1 MKKKSLWLKIF
12 SFVMIMCFAITCT
25 GCIFLPSTDEGGDGG
40 GGGTDFPEVGG
51 FTEDLLGSKILYRPD
66 NYDYDQGS
74 GAEEGTTNDYYG
86 QYAYRIMEALY
97 NIYGIVYPDYIDNK
111 EIPYLLDF
119 ASDWIDTANP
129 IDNFMPY
136 LYDSIR
142 YQTDTVGLVTKSQTV
157 TVDSFGNIIEDPDSP
172 AVPIED
178 TGVDPY
184 QIVGVDTDV
193 SWNWSFNTN
202 ATSDTKHY
210 IYNDIVD
217 EDVYTINV
225 QNHKYVSL
233 FGSTPKS
240 FIESWYPTIES
251 NYKEIYLTE
260 NTSDNPDEEVKDFEH
275 YSEYVKT
282 LEYVIYCYAI
292 DLEPA
297 EVRVTQTE
305 TFPYYEVQ
313 IGDFQSVDDAL
324 NSAKN
329 TFKILG
335 SYVGLV
341 DRQITKIENWIIDNI
356 IGETVINADDT
367 FINYTEGVTELI
379 VEKGSYTTSDGTT
392 VEVEDLIVGY
402 KFEGALASSNPLGR
416 DYENTVRRIVDQV
429 CTLVSIGNDDGED
442 VTIDDRFLASEII
455 EYAGDTYAVSDDT
468 QFPVYVEGAQTIRPL
483 EYQSVAIMMKNE
495 VYVSGLWIALKYDAG
510 LDGTTAEDLA
520 VAAEDPEH
528 AEYIDVIVDL
538 NYYNHETNTRTVI
551 DSKQV
556 RVYDGS
562 YDMNYLRG
570 FEGQE
575 GSLADP
581 DNGYIAPDDHSSG
594 VVFDGLPDLHVNP
607 FNPNIGEGILM
618 TDVGS
623 EGNYEGNPI
632 VSTEPLVLVGTTDVR
647 KYYEVVEYGTNP
659 EFDKDELPEGYTY
672 ISGRFNPNMFSGDDG
687 CDYLEVTFKVLKEVG
702 NIDKNY
708 KFYTGIAN
716 IMLDEKP
723 VMS

>member
-12 SFVMIMCFAITCT
+12 SFVMIVCFAITCT
-25 GCIFLPSTDEGGDGG
+25 GCIFLPSTDDGG
-40 GGGTDFPEVGG
+40 GGGDGGTDFPEVGG

-97 NIYGIVYPDYIDNK
+97 NIYGITQITTLSQ
-111 EIPYLLDF
+111 YLPNF
-119 ASDWIDTANP
+119 ASEWIDDLNP
-129 IDNFMPY
+129 INNFIPY

-142 YQTDTVGLVTKSQTV
+142 YQVNTVGQVNKMQLVET
-157 TVDSFGNIIEDPDSP
+157 DDFGNIISYGATVDASFYIIGAKPNIKWNWTIEPDTTSAENIKAYIYYADANSDTANIVNQNNNIYVNSEDLTKSPNIILEDYYGTAVQFYSNYYEELYLSHSELSDPD
-172 AVPIED
+172 
-178 TGVDPY
+178 
-184 QIVGVDTDV
+184 
-193 SWNWSFNTN
+193 
-202 ATSDTKHY
+202 
-210 IYNDIVD
+210 
-217 EDVYTINV
+217 
-225 QNHKYVSL
+225 
-233 FGSTPKS
+233 
-240 FIESWYPTIES
+240 
-251 NYKEIYLTE
+251 EIA
-260 NTSDNPDEEVKDFEH
+260 KDFEH
-275 YSEYVKT
+275 YSDYVKT

-297 EVRVTQTE
+297 EVTVTTKADG
-305 TFPYYEVQ
+305 TFEVR

-356 IGETVINADDT
+356 IGETAVNADDM
-367 FINYTEGVTELI
+367 FFDYYTDVLAY
-379 VEKGSYTTSDGTT
+379 VKLND
-392 VEVEDLIVGY
+392 EDPTKMEYVQY
-402 KFEGALASSNPLGR
+402 NFDNASVSNHDLGR
-416 DYENTVRRIVDQV
+416 DYENAVRNIVDGV
-429 CTLVSIGNDDGED
+429 CSLVKIGDDDGED

-455 EYAGDTYAVSDDT
+455 EYAGDTYAVSDET

-483 EYQSVAIMMKNE
+483 EYQSVALMMKNE

-520 VAAEDPEH
+520 AAAEDPEH

>member
-1 MKKKSLWLKIF
+1 M
-12 SFVMIMCFAITCT
+12 
-25 GCIFLPSTDEGGDGG
+25 
-40 GGGTDFPEVGG
+40 
-51 FTEDLLGSKILYRPD
+51 
-66 NYDYDQGS
+66 
-74 GAEEGTTNDYYG
+74 
-86 QYAYRIMEALY
+86 
-97 NIYGIVYPDYIDNK
+97 
-111 EIPYLLDF
+111 
-119 ASDWIDTANP
+119 
-129 IDNFMPY
+129 
-136 LYDSIR
+136 
-142 YQTDTVGLVTKSQTV
+142 
-157 TVDSFGNIIEDPDSP
+157 
-172 AVPIED
+172 
-178 TGVDPY
+178 
-184 QIVGVDTDV
+184 
-193 SWNWSFNTN
+193 
-202 ATSDTKHY
+202 
-210 IYNDIVD
+210 
-217 EDVYTINV
+217 
-225 QNHKYVSL
+225 
-233 FGSTPKS
+233 
-240 FIESWYPTIES
+240 
-251 NYKEIYLTE
+251 
-260 NTSDNPDEEVKDFEH
+260 
-275 YSEYVKT
+275 
-282 LEYVIYCYAI
+282 
-292 DLEPA
+292 
-297 EVRVTQTE
+297 
-305 TFPYYEVQ
+305 
-313 IGDFQSVDDAL
+313 DDAL

-356 IGETVINADDT
+356 IGETAVNADDM
-367 FINYTEGVTELI
+367 FFDYYTDVLAYVTLDENNQMTY
-379 VEKGSYTTSDGTT
+379 VKYNFD
-392 VEVEDLIVGY
+392 
-402 KFEGALASSNPLGR
+402 KASVSNHDLGR
-416 DYENTVRRIVDQV
+416 DYENAVRNIVDGV
-429 CTLVSIGNDDGED
+429 CSLVKIGDDDGED

-483 EYQSVAIMMKNE
+483 EYQSVALMMKNE

-520 VAAEDPEH
+520 AAAEDPEH

-607 FNPNIGEGILM
+607 FNPNIGECILM

-659 EFDKDELPEGYTY
+659 EFDQDELPEGYTY
-672 ISGRFNPNMFSGDDG
+672 ISGRFNPNMFSGEDG

>member
-12 SFVMIMCFAITCT
+12 SFVMIVCFAITCT
-25 GCIFLPSTDEGGDGG
+25 GCIFLPSTDVGDDGGDGEL
-40 GGGTDFPEVGG
+40 DFPEVGG

-86 QYAYRIMEALY
+86 QYAYQIMSALY
-97 NIYGIVYPDYIDNK
+97 NIYGLTNTSYIQS
-111 EIPYLLDF
+111 YLPDF
-119 ASDWIDTANP
+119 ASEWIDSSNP
-129 IDNFMPY
+129 IDNFIPY

-157 TVDSFGNIIEDPDSP
+157 TMDSFGNIIEDPDSP

-178 TGVDPY
+178 TGVERY
-184 QIVGVDTDV
+184 QIVGVDTQV

-210 IYNDIVD
+210 IY
-217 EDVYTINV
+217 EDNADDLIFTTKV
-225 QNHKYVSL
+225 QNHEFL
-233 FGSTPKS
+233 NLISTPQNTIQS
-240 FIESWYPTIES
+240 FYDDNLTR

-260 NTSDNPDEEVKDFEH
+260 NTSEDQTEEAKDFES
-275 YSEYVKT
+275 YSDFVKT

-297 EVRVTQTE
+297 EVRVTQTD
-305 TFPYYEVQ
+305 TFPYYKVQ

-324 NSAKN
+324 NAAKN

-356 IGETVINADDT
+356 IGETAINADDT
-367 FINYTEGVTELI
+367 FTNYTDGVTELI
-379 VEKGSYTTSDGTT
+379 VEKGSYTTSDGET
-392 VEVEDLIVGY
+392 VEVENLIVGY
-402 KFEGALASSNPLGR
+402 KFEGAQASIHPLGR
-416 DYENTVRRIVDQV
+416 DYENAVRNIVDGV

-483 EYQSVAIMMKNE
+483 EYQSVALMMKNE

-520 VAAEDPEH
+520 AAAEDPEH

-659 EFDKDELPEGYTY
+659 EFDQDELPEGYTY
-672 ISGRFNPNMFSGDDG
+672 ISGRFNPNMFSGEDG

>member
-1 MKKKSLWLKIF
+1 MKKKSLWIKIF
-12 SFVMIMCFAITCT
+12 SFIMIVCFAITCT
-25 GCIFLPSTDEGGDGG
+25 GCIFLPSTDVGDDGGDGEL
-40 GGGTDFPEVGG
+40 DFPEVGG

-86 QYAYRIMEALY
+86 QYAYQIMNALY
-97 NIYGIVYPDYIDNK
+97 KIYGIIDDTTVSQYI
-111 EIPYLLDF
+111 PDF
-119 ASDWIDTANP
+119 ASDWIDSSHP
-129 IDNFMPY
+129 IDNFIPY

-142 YQTDTVGLVTKSQTV
+142 YQVDTVGTV
-157 TVDSFGNIIEDPDSP
+157 TQVQIATEDSFGNIIVDPEDKPE
-172 AVPIED
+172 PIED
-178 TGVDPY
+178 ILGDSFTVIGA
-184 QIVGVDTDV
+184 DTTV
-193 SWNWSFNTN
+193 SWDWKLQANTTENENLKSYAYYQDLNYNIFSNFDNKTNHVYTN
-202 ATSDTKHY
+202 AMMSNVDIQSY
-210 IYNDIVD
+210 YLPSNDYFD
-217 EDVYTINV
+217 SA
-225 QNHKYVSL
+225 QFKKL
-233 FGSTPKS
+233 
-240 FIESWYPTIES
+240 
-251 NYKEIYLTE
+251 YLTE
-260 NTSDNPDEEVKDFEH
+260 NTSNNLNEEAKDFAS
-275 YSEYVKT
+275 YSDYVKT

-297 EVRVTQTE
+297 EVIVTTKVDG
-305 TFPYYEVQ
+305 TYEVR

-356 IGETVINADDT
+356 IGETAINDDDILISYPDVT
-367 FINYTEGVTELI
+367 VYMTEDYSQIL
-379 VEKGSYTTSDGTT
+379 
-392 VEVEDLIVGY
+392 GY
-402 KFEGALASSNPLGR
+402 DFSQATNVSTNPLGR
-416 DYENTVRRIVDQV
+416 DYENAVRNIVDGV
-429 CTLVSIGNDDGED
+429 CTLVTIGNDDGED

-483 EYQSVAIMMKNE
+483 EYQSVALMMKNE

-520 VAAEDPEH
+520 AAAEDPEH

-672 ISGRFNPNMFSGDDG
+672 ISGRFNPNMFSAEDG

>member
-1 MKKKSLWLKIF
+1 MEKKSLWLKIF
-12 SFVMIMCFAITCT
+12 SFVMIVCFAITCT
-25 GCIFLPSTDEGGDGG
+25 GCIFLPSTDVGDDGGDGEL
-40 GGGTDFPEVGG
+40 DFPEVGG

-86 QYAYRIMEALY
+86 QYAYHIMNALY
-97 NIYGIVYPDYIDNK
+97 KIYGIIDNTTVSQY
-111 EIPYLLDF
+111 IPDF
-119 ASDWIDTANP
+119 ASEWIDSSHP

-142 YQTDTVGLVTKSQTV
+142 YQVDTVGTV
-157 TVDSFGNIIEDPDSP
+157 TQVQFATEDGFGNII
-172 AVPIED
+172 
-178 TGVDPY
+178 VDPE
-184 QIVGVDTDV
+184 VDPIPIIDSDLGAEFTVIGADTSV
-193 SWNWSFNTN
+193 SWNWKLQANTTENENLKAYAYYQDLNYNIFSNFDNKTNHVYTN
-202 ATSDTKHY
+202 AMMSNVDIQSY
-210 IYNDIVD
+210 YLPSNDYFD
-217 EDVYTINV
+217 SA
-225 QNHKYVSL
+225 QFKKL
-233 FGSTPKS
+233 
-240 FIESWYPTIES
+240 
-251 NYKEIYLTE
+251 YLTE
-260 NTSDNPDEEVKDFEH
+260 NTSNNLNEEAKDFAS
-275 YSEYVKT
+275 YSDYVKT

-297 EVRVTQTE
+297 EVIVTTKVDG
-305 TFPYYEVQ
+305 TYEVR

-356 IGETVINADDT
+356 IGETAINDDDILISYPDVT
-367 FINYTEGVTELI
+367 VYMTEDYSQIL
-379 VEKGSYTTSDGTT
+379 
-392 VEVEDLIVGY
+392 GY
-402 KFEGALASSNPLGR
+402 DFSQATNVSTNPLGR
-416 DYENTVRRIVDQV
+416 DYENAVRNIVDGV
-429 CTLVSIGNDDGED
+429 CTLVTIGNDDGED

-483 EYQSVAIMMKNE
+483 EYQSVALMMKNE

-520 VAAEDPEH
+520 AAAEDPEH

-672 ISGRFNPNMFSGDDG
+672 ISGRFNPNMFSGEDG

-702 NIDKNY
+702 NTEKNY
-708 KFYTGIAN
+708 KFYTGVAN

>member
-12 SFVMIMCFAITCT
+12 SFVMIVCFAITCT
-25 GCIFLPSTDEGGDGG
+25 GCIFLPSTDDGG
-40 GGGTDFPEVGG
+40 GGGDGGTDFPEVGG
-51 FTEDLLGSKILYRPD
+51 FTEDMLGSKILYRPD

-97 NIYGIVYPDYIDNK
+97 NIYGITVADQASI
-111 EIPYLLDF
+111 YLPDF
-119 ASDWIDTANP
+119 ASEWIDSSHP
-129 IDNFMPY
+129 IENFIPY

-142 YQTDTVGLVTKSQTV
+142 YQVNTIGQVNKMQLVELDT
-157 TVDSFGNIIEDPDSP
+157 FGNIISYGE
-172 AVPIED
+172 
-178 TGVDPY
+178 TVDASFYIIGANPN
-184 QIVGVDTDV
+184 VK
-193 SWNWSFNTN
+193 WNWTIEPDT
-202 ATSDTKHY
+202 TSLENIKAY
-210 IYNDIVD
+210 IYYADENNDAINIVNQNNNIYVNS
-217 EDVYTINV
+217 EDLTASANDLINSYYTTVRFNSD
-225 QNHKYVSL
+225 YYEEL
-233 FGSTPKS
+233 
-240 FIESWYPTIES
+240 
-251 NYKEIYLTE
+251 YLSSSEFT
-260 NTSDNPDEEVKDFEH
+260 NPDEIAKDFEH
-275 YSEYVKT
+275 YSDYVKT

-297 EVRVTQTE
+297 EVTVTTNKDG
-305 TFPYYEVQ
+305 TYEVR

-356 IGETVINADDT
+356 IGETAVNADDM
-367 FINYTEGVTELI
+367 FFDYYTDVLAYVTLDENNQMTY
-379 VEKGSYTTSDGTT
+379 VKYNFD
-392 VEVEDLIVGY
+392 
-402 KFEGALASSNPLGR
+402 KASVSNHDLGR
-416 DYENTVRRIVDQV
+416 DYENAVRNIVDGV
-429 CTLVSIGNDDGED
+429 CSLVKIGDDDGED

-520 VAAEDPEH
+520 SAAEDPEH

-538 NYYNHETNTRTVI
+538 NYYNHERNTRTVI

-632 VSTEPLVLVGTTDVR
+632 VSTEPLILVGTTDVR

>member
-12 SFVMIMCFAITCT
+12 SFVMIVCFAITCT

-51 FTEDLLGSKILYRPD
+51 FTEDMLGSKILYRPD

-86 QYAYRIMEALY
+86 QYAYQIMRSLY
-97 NIYGIVYPDYIDNK
+97 SIYGITDNLTQSQ
-111 EIPYLLDF
+111 YLPDF
-119 ASDWIDTANP
+119 ASDWIDSSHP
-129 IDNFMPY
+129 IENFIPY

-142 YQTDTVGLVTKSQTV
+142 YKTDSIGQVTLTQKV
-157 TVDSFGNIIEDPDSP
+157 NVDGFGNIIIDPENP
-172 AVPIED
+172 VEAIQN
-178 TGVDPY
+178 PY
-184 QIVGVDTDV
+184 NIVGVNKNIN
-193 SWNWSFNTN
+193 WNWTLSPQ
-202 ATSDTKHY
+202 ATGFEHY
-210 IYNDIVD
+210 IYNSD
-217 EDVYTINV
+217 EAFYTYTIERGDNI
-225 QNHKYVSL
+225 YL
-233 FGSTPKS
+233 TT
-240 FIESWYPTIES
+240 ESEATLPATIIS
-251 NYKEIYLTE
+251 DYYGDGTIQGNYKKAYLTE
-260 NTSDNPDEEVKDFEH
+260 NTTGNQGEEAKDFEN
-275 YSEYVKT
+275 YSDFVKT

-297 EVRVTQTE
+297 EVRVTQTD

-356 IGETVINADDT
+356 IGETAVNDDDYFTNYNDGVIE
-367 FINYTEGVTELI
+367 YVTE
-379 VEKGSYTTSDGTT
+379 DGT
-392 VEVEDLIVGY
+392 IVG
-402 KFEGALASSNPLGR
+402 FNFDNAEPSTLHLGR
-416 DYENTVRRIVDQV
+416 DYENAVRNIVDGV

-520 VAAEDPEH
+520 AAAEDPEH

-672 ISGRFNPNMFSGDDG
+672 ISGRFNPNMFSGEDG

>member
-12 SFVMIMCFAITCT
+12 SFVMIVCFAITCT
-25 GCIFLPSTDEGGDGG
+25 GCIFLPSTDDGG
-40 GGGTDFPEVGG
+40 GGGDGGADFPEVGG
-51 FTEDLLGSKILYRPD
+51 FTEDMLGSKILYRPD

-86 QYAYRIMEALY
+86 QYAYHIMNMLY
-97 NIYGIVYPDYIDNK
+97 QTYGLTQQATASIYLP
-111 EIPYLLDF
+111 DF
-119 ASDWIDTANP
+119 ASEWIDSSHP
-129 IDNFMPY
+129 IENFIPY

-142 YQTDTVGLVTKSQTV
+142 YQVNTIGQVNKMQLVELDT
-157 TVDSFGNIIEDPDSP
+157 FGNIVDYGETVDASFYIIGANPNVKWNWTIEPDTTSAENIKAYIYYADANSDTANIVNQNNNIYVNSEDLNVSPNALINSYYSSDRNFSSDYYEELYLSHSELSDPD
-172 AVPIED
+172 
-178 TGVDPY
+178 
-184 QIVGVDTDV
+184 
-193 SWNWSFNTN
+193 
-202 ATSDTKHY
+202 
-210 IYNDIVD
+210 
-217 EDVYTINV
+217 
-225 QNHKYVSL
+225 
-233 FGSTPKS
+233 
-240 FIESWYPTIES
+240 
-251 NYKEIYLTE
+251 EIA
-260 NTSDNPDEEVKDFEH
+260 KDFEH
-275 YSEYVKT
+275 YSDYVKT

-297 EVRVTQTE
+297 EVTVTTKADG
-305 TFPYYEVQ
+305 TFEVR

-356 IGETVINADDT
+356 IGETAVNADDM
-367 FINYTEGVTELI
+367 FFDYYTDVLAYVTLDENNQMTY
-379 VEKGSYTTSDGTT
+379 VKYNFD
-392 VEVEDLIVGY
+392 
-402 KFEGALASSNPLGR
+402 KASVSNHDLGR
-416 DYENTVRRIVDQV
+416 DYENAVRNIVDGV
-429 CTLVSIGNDDGED
+429 CSLVKIGDDDGED

-483 EYQSVAIMMKNE
+483 EYQSVALMMKNE

-520 VAAEDPEH
+520 AAAEDPEH

-607 FNPNIGEGILM
+607 FNPNIGECILM

-659 EFDKDELPEGYTY
+659 EFDQDELPEGYTY
-672 ISGRFNPNMFSGDDG
+672 ISGRFNPNMFSGEDG

>member
-1 MKKKSLWLKIF
+1 
-12 SFVMIMCFAITCT
+12 MIVCFAITCT
-25 GCIFLPSTDEGGDGG
+25 GCIFLPSTDVGDDGGDGEL
-40 GGGTDFPEVGG
+40 DFPEVGG

-86 QYAYRIMEALY
+86 QYAYQIMNALY
-97 NIYGIVYPDYIDNK
+97 KIYGIIDDTTVSQYI
-111 EIPYLLDF
+111 PDF
-119 ASDWIDTANP
+119 ASDWIDSSHP
-129 IDNFMPY
+129 IDNFIPY

-142 YQTDTVGLVTKSQTV
+142 YQVNTIGQVNKMQLVELDT
-157 TVDSFGNIIEDPDSP
+157 FGNI
-172 AVPIED
+172 
-178 TGVDPY
+178 VDY
-184 QIVGVDTDV
+184 GETVDANFYIIGANPNV
-193 SWNWSFNTN
+193 KWNWTIEPDT
-202 ATSDTKHY
+202 TSAENIKAY
-210 IYNDIVD
+210 IYYADTEENDKDGLINIVNQD
-217 EDVYTINV
+217 DNIFVNTENLDYQQNIILSEYYTGN
-225 QNHKYVSL
+225 L
-233 FGSTPKS
+233 FR
-240 FIESWYPTIES
+240 S
-251 NYKEIYLTE
+251 NYYNDLYLSSSEYDNAEEIA
-260 NTSDNPDEEVKDFEH
+260 KDFEH
-275 YSEYVKT
+275 YSDYVKT

-297 EVRVTQTE
+297 EVTVTTNKDG
-305 TFPYYEVQ
+305 TYEVR

-356 IGETVINADDT
+356 IGETAVNADDM
-367 FINYTEGVTELI
+367 FFDYYTDVLAYVTLDENNQMTY
-379 VEKGSYTTSDGTT
+379 VKYNFD
-392 VEVEDLIVGY
+392 
-402 KFEGALASSNPLGR
+402 KASVSNHDLGR
-416 DYENTVRRIVDQV
+416 DYENAVRNIVDGV
-429 CTLVSIGNDDGED
+429 CSLVKIGDDDGED

-520 VAAEDPEH
+520 AAAEDPEH

-672 ISGRFNPNMFSGDDG
+672 ISGRFNPNMFSGEDG

>member
-1 MKKKSLWLKIF
+1 MKKKNLWIKIF
-12 SFVMIMCFAITCT
+12 SFVMIVCFAITCT

-51 FTEDLLGSKILYRPD
+51 FTEDMLGSKILYRPD

-74 GAEEGTTNDYYG
+74 GSEEGTTNDYYG
-86 QYAYRIMEALY
+86 QYAYHIMNALFR
-97 NIYGIVYPDYIDNK
+97 IYGIADNLNVSQ
-111 EIPYLLDF
+111 YLPNF
-119 ASDWIDTANP
+119 ASDWIDDLNP
-129 IDNFMPY
+129 IENFIPY

-142 YQTDTVGLVTKSQTV
+142 YQTDTIGLVTKSQTV
-157 TVDSFGNIIEDPDSP
+157 TMDSFGNIIEDPDSP

-178 TGVDPY
+178 TGVERY
-184 QIVGVDTDV
+184 QIVGVDTQV
-193 SWNWSFNTN
+193 SWDWSFNPN

-210 IYNDIVD
+210 IYNDYVD
-217 EDVYTINV
+217 DLIFTTDV
-225 QNHKYVSL
+225 QNHKYL
-233 FGSTPKS
+233 NLTNTPQNTIQS
-240 FIESWYPTIES
+240 FYDEQKTD
-251 NYKEIYLTE
+251 NYKKIYLTE
-260 NTSDNPDEEVKDFEH
+260 NTSGDLDLEAKDFQN
-275 YSEYVKT
+275 YSELVET

-297 EVRVTQTE
+297 EVRVTHSNA
-305 TFPYYEVQ
+305 FPYYEVQ
-313 IGDFQSVDDAL
+313 IGDFQSVEDAL

-356 IGETVINADDT
+356 IGETAINADDT
-367 FINYTEGVTELI
+367 FTNYTDGVTELI
-379 VEKGSYTTSDGTT
+379 VEKGSYTTSDGET
-392 VEVEDLIVGY
+392 VEVENLIVGY
-402 KFEGALASSNPLGR
+402 KFEGAQASIHPLGR
-416 DYENTVRRIVDQV
+416 DYENAVRNIVDGV
-429 CTLVSIGNDDGED
+429 CTLVSIGNDGGED
-442 VTIDDRFLASEII
+442 VPIDDRFLASEII

-672 ISGRFNPNMFSGDDG
+672 ISGRFNPNMFSGEDG

>member
-1 MKKKSLWLKIF
+1 M
-12 SFVMIMCFAITCT
+12 
-25 GCIFLPSTDEGGDGG
+25 
-40 GGGTDFPEVGG
+40 
-51 FTEDLLGSKILYRPD
+51 
-66 NYDYDQGS
+66 
-74 GAEEGTTNDYYG
+74 
-86 QYAYRIMEALY
+86 
-97 NIYGIVYPDYIDNK
+97 
-111 EIPYLLDF
+111 
-119 ASDWIDTANP
+119 
-129 IDNFMPY
+129 
-136 LYDSIR
+136 
-142 YQTDTVGLVTKSQTV
+142 
-157 TVDSFGNIIEDPDSP
+157 
-172 AVPIED
+172 
-178 TGVDPY
+178 
-184 QIVGVDTDV
+184 
-193 SWNWSFNTN
+193 
-202 ATSDTKHY
+202 
-210 IYNDIVD
+210 
-217 EDVYTINV
+217 
-225 QNHKYVSL
+225 
-233 FGSTPKS
+233 
-240 FIESWYPTIES
+240 
-251 NYKEIYLTE
+251 
-260 NTSDNPDEEVKDFEH
+260 
-275 YSEYVKT
+275 
-282 LEYVIYCYAI
+282 IYCYAI

-297 EVRVTQTE
+297 EVTVTTKADG
-305 TFPYYEVQ
+305 TYEVQ
-313 IGDFQSVDDAL
+313 IGDFQSVEDAL
-324 NSAKN
+324 NAAKN

-341 DRQITKIENWIIDNI
+341 DRQITKIENWIIENV
-356 IGETVINADDT
+356 IGETAVNDDDILT
-367 FINYTEGVTELI
+367 SYPNVTVYMTEDYSQIL
-379 VEKGSYTTSDGTT
+379 
-392 VEVEDLIVGY
+392 GY
-402 KFEGALASSNPLGR
+402 DFSQATNVSTNPLGR
-416 DYENTVRRIVDQV
+416 DYENTVRRIVDGV

-520 VAAEDPEH
+520 SAAEDPEH

-672 ISGRFNPNMFSGDDG
+672 ISGRFNPNMFSGEDG

>member
-12 SFVMIMCFAITCT
+12 SFVMIVCFAITCT
-25 GCIFLPSTDEGGDGG
+25 GCIFLPSTDVGDDGGDGEL
-40 GGGTDFPEVGG
+40 DFPEVGG

-97 NIYGIVYPDYIDNK
+97 NIYGIVSNNYINNK
-111 EIPYLLDF
+111 EIPYLPNF
-119 ASDWIDTANP
+119 ASEWIDSSHL

-142 YQTDTVGLVTKSQTV
+142 YQVNTIGQVNKMQLVET
-157 TVDSFGNIIEDPDSP
+157 DSFGNI
-172 AVPIED
+172 
-178 TGVDPY
+178 VDY
-184 QIVGVDTDV
+184 GATVDASFYIIGANPNV
-193 SWNWSFNTN
+193 KWNWTIEPNTTSAENIKAYIYYADTEENDKDGLINIVNQDDNIYVNTN
-202 ATSDTKHY
+202 NLNLTP
-210 IYNDIVD
+210 NDILND
-217 EDVYTINV
+217 YYGDIFQSDYYEE
-225 QNHKYVSL
+225 L
-233 FGSTPKS
+233 
-240 FIESWYPTIES
+240 
-251 NYKEIYLTE
+251 YLSSSEFT
-260 NTSDNPDEEVKDFEH
+260 NPDEIAKDFEH
-275 YSEYVKT
+275 YSDYVKT

-297 EVRVTQTE
+297 QVTVTTKADGTYEVR
-305 TFPYYEVQ
+305 

-356 IGETVINADDT
+356 IGETAVNADDM
-367 FINYTEGVTELI
+367 FFDYYTDVLAYVTLDENNQMTY
-379 VEKGSYTTSDGTT
+379 VKYNFD
-392 VEVEDLIVGY
+392 
-402 KFEGALASSNPLGR
+402 KASVSNHDLGR
-416 DYENTVRRIVDQV
+416 DYENAVRNIVDGV
-429 CTLVSIGNDDGED
+429 CSLVKIGDDDGED

-483 EYQSVAIMMKNE
+483 EYQSVALMMKNE

-520 VAAEDPEH
+520 AAAEDPEH

-538 NYYNHETNTRTVI
+538 NYYNHATNTRTVI

-702 NIDKNY
+702 NTEKNY

-723 VMS
+723 VMTA

>member
-1 MKKKSLWLKIF
+1 
-12 SFVMIMCFAITCT
+12 MIVCFAITCT
-25 GCIFLPSTDEGGDGG
+25 GCIFLPSTDDGG
-40 GGGTDFPEVGG
+40 GGGDGGADFPEVGG
-51 FTEDLLGSKILYRPD
+51 FTEDMLGSKILYRPD

-86 QYAYRIMEALY
+86 QYAYHIMNMLY
-97 NIYGIVYPDYIDNK
+97 QTYGLTQQATASIYLP
-111 EIPYLLDF
+111 DF
-119 ASDWIDTANP
+119 ASEWIDSSHP
-129 IDNFMPY
+129 IENFIPY

-142 YQTDTVGLVTKSQTV
+142 YQVNTIGQVNKMQLVELDT
-157 TVDSFGNIIEDPDSP
+157 FGNIISYGE
-172 AVPIED
+172 
-178 TGVDPY
+178 TVDASFYIIGANPN
-184 QIVGVDTDV
+184 VK
-193 SWNWSFNTN
+193 WNWTIEPDT
-202 ATSDTKHY
+202 TSLENIKAY
-210 IYNDIVD
+210 IYYADENNDAINIVNQNNNIYVNS
-217 EDVYTINV
+217 EDLTASANDLINSYYTTVRFNSD
-225 QNHKYVSL
+225 YYEEL
-233 FGSTPKS
+233 
-240 FIESWYPTIES
+240 
-251 NYKEIYLTE
+251 YLSSSEFT
-260 NTSDNPDEEVKDFEH
+260 NPDEIAKDFEH
-275 YSEYVKT
+275 YSDYVKT

-297 EVRVTQTE
+297 EVTVTTNKDG
-305 TFPYYEVQ
+305 TYEVR

-356 IGETVINADDT
+356 IGETAVNADDM
-367 FINYTEGVTELI
+367 FFDYYTDVLAYVTLDENNQMTY
-379 VEKGSYTTSDGTT
+379 VKYNFD
-392 VEVEDLIVGY
+392 
-402 KFEGALASSNPLGR
+402 KASVSNHDLGR
-416 DYENTVRRIVDQV
+416 DYENAVRNIVDGV
-429 CTLVSIGNDDGED
+429 CSLVKIGDDDGED

-483 EYQSVAIMMKNE
+483 EYQSVALMMKNE

-520 VAAEDPEH
+520 AAAEDPEH

-659 EFDKDELPEGYTY
+659 EFDQDELPEGYTY
-672 ISGRFNPNMFSGDDG
+672 ISGRFNPNMFSGEDG

-702 NIDKNY
+702 NIEKNY
-708 KFYTGIAN
+708 KFYTGVAN

>member
-12 SFVMIMCFAITCT
+12 SFVMIVCFAITCT
-25 GCIFLPSTDEGGDGG
+25 GCIFLPSTDDGG
-40 GGGTDFPEVGG
+40 GGGDGGADFPEVGG
-51 FTEDLLGSKILYRPD
+51 FTEDMLGSKILYRPD

-86 QYAYRIMEALY
+86 QYAYQIMNALY
-97 NIYGIVYPDYIDNK
+97 KIYGIIDDTTVSQYI
-111 EIPYLLDF
+111 PDF
-119 ASDWIDTANP
+119 ASDWIDSSHP
-129 IDNFMPY
+129 IDNFIPY

-142 YQTDTVGLVTKSQTV
+142 YQVDTVGTV
-157 TVDSFGNIIEDPDSP
+157 TQVQIATEDSFGNIIVDPEDKPE
-172 AVPIED
+172 PIED
-178 TGVDPY
+178 ILGDSFTVIGA
-184 QIVGVDTDV
+184 DTTV
-193 SWNWSFNTN
+193 SWDWKLQANTTENENLKSYAYYSSLDNNIFSNFDNKTNHIYTN
-202 ATSDTKHY
+202 AMMVNASG
-210 IYNDIVD
+210 
-217 EDVYTINV
+217 ING
-225 QNHKYVSL
+225 Y
-233 FGSTPKS
+233 
-240 FIESWYPTIES
+240 
-251 NYKEIYLTE
+251 YKEEFLSFDSAQFKKLYLTE
-260 NTSDNPDEEVKDFEH
+260 NTSNNQAEEAKDSQS
-275 YSEYVKT
+275 YSDFVKT

-297 EVRVTQTE
+297 EVTVTTKADG
-305 TFPYYEVQ
+305 TYEVQ
-313 IGDFQSVDDAL
+313 IGDFQSVEDAL
-324 NSAKN
+324 NAAKN

-341 DRQITKIENWIIDNI
+341 DRQITKIENWIIENV
-356 IGETVINADDT
+356 IGETAVNDDDILISYPDVT
-367 FINYTEGVTELI
+367 VYMTEDYSQIL
-379 VEKGSYTTSDGTT
+379 
-392 VEVEDLIVGY
+392 GY
-402 KFEGALASSNPLGR
+402 DFSQATNVSTNPLGR
-416 DYENTVRRIVDQV
+416 DYENAVRNIVDGV
-429 CTLVSIGNDDGED
+429 CTLVTIGNDDGED

-483 EYQSVAIMMKNE
+483 EYQSVALMMKNE

-520 VAAEDPEH
+520 AAAEDPEH

-659 EFDKDELPEGYTY
+659 EFDQDELPEGYTY
-672 ISGRFNPNMFSGDDG
+672 ISGRFNPNMFSGEDG

-702 NIDKNY
+702 NIEKNY
-708 KFYTGIAN
+708 KFYTGVAN

>member
-1 MKKKSLWLKIF
+1 
-12 SFVMIMCFAITCT
+12 MIMCFAITCT
-25 GCIFLPSTDEGGDGG
+25 GCIFLPSTDVEEGGGDGG
-40 GGGTDFPEVGG
+40 PDFPEVGG
-51 FTEDLLGSKILYRPD
+51 FTEDMLGSKILYRPD

-86 QYAYRIMEALY
+86 QYAYRILAELY
-97 NIYGIVYPDYIDNK
+97 NIYGIVLNSSITR
-111 EIPYLLDF
+111 YLPDF
-119 ASDWIDTANP
+119 ASEWIDTSNP
-129 IDNFMPY
+129 IDNFIPY

-142 YQTDTVGLVTKSQTV
+142 YKTESIGKVTMSQTV
-157 TVDSFGNIIEDPDSP
+157 TVDNFGNIIIDPEKP
-172 AVPIED
+172 AKPIED
-178 TGVDPY
+178 VGLEPYNIIGVNSD
-184 QIVGVDTDV
+184 IK
-193 SWNWSFNTN
+193 WNWTFSP
-202 ATSDTKHY
+202 TSEEFEHY
-210 IYNDIVD
+210 IYNSNPVQGT
-217 EDVYTINV
+217 YTVIDD
-225 QNHKYVSL
+225 NH
-233 FGSTPKS
+233 
-240 FIESWYPTIES
+240 
-251 NYKEIYLTE
+251 IYLNTE
-260 NTSDNPDEEVKDFEH
+260 QYNYRTWTEIITSYYNTDRTSLYKKAYLTDNTTNNADEEAADFNN
-275 YSEYVKT
+275 YSELVET
-282 LEYVIYCYAI
+282 LEYVIYCYAV

-297 EVRVTQTE
+297 EVRVTPTD

-313 IGDFQSVDDAL
+313 IGDFQSVEDAL

-329 TFKILG
+329 IFKILG

-356 IGETVINADDT
+356 IGDTALNDDDLFT
-367 FINYTEGVTELI
+367 NYNDGIIEYVKE
-379 VEKGSYTTSDGTT
+379 DGT
-392 VEVEDLIVGY
+392 IVGY
-402 KFEGALASSNPLGR
+402 NFDNAQPSTLHLGR
-416 DYENTVRRIVDQV
+416 DYENAVRRIVDGV
-429 CTLVSIGNDDGED
+429 CEYVKIGDDDGED

-483 EYQSVAIMMKNE
+483 EYQSVALMMKNE

-520 VAAEDPEH
+520 AAAEDPEH

>member
-1 MKKKSLWLKIF
+1 MKKKSLWIKIF
-12 SFVMIMCFAITCT
+12 SFIMIVCFAITCT
-25 GCIFLPSTDEGGDGG
+25 GCIFLPSTDVGDDGGDGEL
-40 GGGTDFPEVGG
+40 DFPEVGG

-86 QYAYRIMEALY
+86 QYAYQIMNALY
-97 NIYGIVYPDYIDNK
+97 KIYGIIDDTTVSQYI
-111 EIPYLLDF
+111 PDF
-119 ASDWIDTANP
+119 ASDWIDSSHP
-129 IDNFMPY
+129 IDNFIPY

-142 YQTDTVGLVTKSQTV
+142 YQVNTIGQVNKMQLVELDT
-157 TVDSFGNIIEDPDSP
+157 FGNI
-172 AVPIED
+172 
-178 TGVDPY
+178 VDY
-184 QIVGVDTDV
+184 GETVDANFYIIGANPNV
-193 SWNWSFNTN
+193 KWNWTIEPDT
-202 ATSDTKHY
+202 TSAENIKAY
-210 IYNDIVD
+210 IYYADTEENDKDGLINIVNQD
-217 EDVYTINV
+217 DNIFVNTENLDYQQNIILSEYYTGN
-225 QNHKYVSL
+225 L
-233 FGSTPKS
+233 FR
-240 FIESWYPTIES
+240 S
-251 NYKEIYLTE
+251 NYYNDLYLSSSEYDNAEEIA
-260 NTSDNPDEEVKDFEH
+260 KDFEH
-275 YSEYVKT
+275 YSDYVKT

-297 EVRVTQTE
+297 EVTVTTNKDG
-305 TFPYYEVQ
+305 TYEVR

-356 IGETVINADDT
+356 IGETAVNADDM
-367 FINYTEGVTELI
+367 FFDYYTDVLAYVTLDENNQMTY
-379 VEKGSYTTSDGTT
+379 VKYNFD
-392 VEVEDLIVGY
+392 
-402 KFEGALASSNPLGR
+402 KASVSNHDLGR
-416 DYENTVRRIVDQV
+416 DYENAVRNIVDGV
-429 CTLVSIGNDDGED
+429 CSLVKIGDDDGED

-520 VAAEDPEH
+520 AAAEDPEH

-672 ISGRFNPNMFSGDDG
+672 ISGRFNPNMFSGEDG

>member
-1 MKKKSLWLKIF
+1 
-12 SFVMIMCFAITCT
+12 MIVCFAITCT
-25 GCIFLPSTDEGGDGG
+25 GCIFLPSTDDGG
-40 GGGTDFPEVGG
+40 GGGDGGADFPEVGG
-51 FTEDLLGSKILYRPD
+51 FTEDMLGSKILYRPD

-86 QYAYRIMEALY
+86 QYAYHIMNMLY
-97 NIYGIVYPDYIDNK
+97 QTYGLTQQATASIYLP
-111 EIPYLLDF
+111 DF
-119 ASDWIDTANP
+119 ASEWIDSSHP
-129 IDNFMPY
+129 IENFIPY

-142 YQTDTVGLVTKSQTV
+142 YQVNTIGQVNKMQLVELDT
-157 TVDSFGNIIEDPDSP
+157 FGNIVDYGETVDASFYIIGANPNVKWNWTIEPDTTSAENIKAYIYYADANSDTANIVNQNNNIYVNSEDLNVSPNALINSYYSSDRNFSSDYYEELYLSHSELSDPD
-172 AVPIED
+172 
-178 TGVDPY
+178 
-184 QIVGVDTDV
+184 
-193 SWNWSFNTN
+193 
-202 ATSDTKHY
+202 
-210 IYNDIVD
+210 
-217 EDVYTINV
+217 
-225 QNHKYVSL
+225 
-233 FGSTPKS
+233 
-240 FIESWYPTIES
+240 
-251 NYKEIYLTE
+251 EIA
-260 NTSDNPDEEVKDFEH
+260 KDFEH
-275 YSEYVKT
+275 YSDYVKT

-297 EVRVTQTE
+297 EVTVTTKADG
-305 TFPYYEVQ
+305 TFEVR

-356 IGETVINADDT
+356 IGETAVNADDM
-367 FINYTEGVTELI
+367 FFDYYTDVLAYVTLDENNQMTY
-379 VEKGSYTTSDGTT
+379 VKYNFD
-392 VEVEDLIVGY
+392 
-402 KFEGALASSNPLGR
+402 KASVSNHDLGR
-416 DYENTVRRIVDQV
+416 DYENAVRNIVDGV
-429 CTLVSIGNDDGED
+429 CSLVKIGDDDGED

-483 EYQSVAIMMKNE
+483 EYQSVALMMKNE

-520 VAAEDPEH
+520 SAAEDPEH

-538 NYYNHETNTRTVI
+538 NYYNHERNTRTVI

-594 VVFDGLPDLHVNP
+594 VVFDGLPDLHVSP

-672 ISGRFNPNMFSGDDG
+672 ISGRFNPNMFSGEDG

>member
-12 SFVMIMCFAITCT
+12 SFVMIVCFAITCT
-25 GCIFLPSTDEGGDGG
+25 GCIFLPSTDDGG
-40 GGGTDFPEVGG
+40 GGGDGELDFPEVGG

-86 QYAYRIMEALY
+86 QYAYRIMAELY
-97 NIYGIVYPDYIDNK
+97 NIYGITQIDSVTN
-111 EIPYLLDF
+111 YLPGF
-119 ASDWIDTANP
+119 ASDWIDSSNP
-129 IDNFMPY
+129 IDNFIPY

-142 YQTDTVGLVTKSQTV
+142 YQVDTVGTV
-157 TVDSFGNIIEDPDSP
+157 TQVQVATEDSFGNIIVDPDDKP
-172 AVPIED
+172 EPIED
-178 TGVDPY
+178 ILGDSFTVIGA
-184 QIVGVDTDV
+184 DTTI
-193 SWNWSFNTN
+193 SWNWKLQANTTGN
-202 ATSDTKHY
+202 NLKAYAYYSDGETTFSNEKNNH
-210 IYNDIVD
+210 
-217 EDVYTINV
+217 VYTNRLIY
-225 QNHKYVSL
+225 Q
-233 FGSTPKS
+233 
-240 FIESWYPTIES
+240 TIQTYYS
-251 NYKEIYLTE
+251 NISSDFKKLYLTE
-260 NTSDNPDEEVKDFEH
+260 NTSNNTDEEAKDFEH
-275 YSEYVKT
+275 YSDFVKT

-292 DLEPA
+292 DLDPA
-297 EVRVTQTE
+297 QVIVTPNENGT
-305 TFPYYEVQ
+305 YEVQ

-356 IGETVINADDT
+356 IGETAINDDDILT
-367 FINYTEGVTELI
+367 SYPNVTVYMTEDYSQIL
-379 VEKGSYTTSDGTT
+379 
-392 VEVEDLIVGY
+392 GY
-402 KFEGALASSNPLGR
+402 DFSQATNVSTNPLGR
-416 DYENTVRRIVDQV
+416 DYENTVRRIVDGV

-483 EYQSVAIMMKNE
+483 EYQSVALMMKNE

-520 VAAEDPEH
+520 AAAEDPEH

-659 EFDKDELPEGYTY
+659 EFDQDELPEGYTY
-672 ISGRFNPNMFSGDDG
+672 ISGRFNPNMFSGEDG

-708 KFYTGIAN
+708 KFYTGVAN

>member
-12 SFVMIMCFAITCT
+12 SFVMIVCFAITCT
-25 GCIFLPSTDEGGDGG
+25 GCIFLPSTDDGG
-40 GGGTDFPEVGG
+40 GGGDGGADFPEVGG
-51 FTEDLLGSKILYRPD
+51 FTEDMLGSKILYRPD
-66 NYDYDQGS
+66 DYDYDQGS

-86 QYAYRIMEALY
+86 QYAYHIMNMLY
-97 NIYGIVYPDYIDNK
+97 QTYGLTQQATASIYLP
-111 EIPYLLDF
+111 DF
-119 ASDWIDTANP
+119 ASEWIDSSHP
-129 IDNFMPY
+129 IENFIPY

-142 YQTDTVGLVTKSQTV
+142 YQVNTVGQVNKMQLVELDT
-157 TVDSFGNIIEDPDSP
+157 FGNIISYGE
-172 AVPIED
+172 
-178 TGVDPY
+178 TVDASFYIIGANPN
-184 QIVGVDTDV
+184 VK
-193 SWNWSFNTN
+193 WNWTIEPDT
-202 ATSDTKHY
+202 TSLENIKAY
-210 IYNDIVD
+210 IYYADENNDAINIVNQNNNIYVNS
-217 EDVYTINV
+217 EDLTASANDLINSYYTTVRFNSD
-225 QNHKYVSL
+225 YYEEL
-233 FGSTPKS
+233 
-240 FIESWYPTIES
+240 
-251 NYKEIYLTE
+251 YLSSSEFT
-260 NTSDNPDEEVKDFEH
+260 NPDEIAKDFEH
-275 YSEYVKT
+275 YSDYVKT

-297 EVRVTQTE
+297 EVTVTTNKDG
-305 TFPYYEVQ
+305 TYEVR

-356 IGETVINADDT
+356 IGETAVNADDM
-367 FINYTEGVTELI
+367 FFDYYTDVLAYVTLDENNQMTY
-379 VEKGSYTTSDGTT
+379 VKYNFD
-392 VEVEDLIVGY
+392 
-402 KFEGALASSNPLGR
+402 KASVSNHDLGR
-416 DYENTVRRIVDQV
+416 DYENAVRNIVDGV
-429 CTLVSIGNDDGED
+429 CSLVKIGDDDGED

-483 EYQSVAIMMKNE
+483 EYQSVALMMKNE

-520 VAAEDPEH
+520 AAAEDPEH

-570 FEGQE
+570 FEGQD

-632 VSTEPLVLVGTTDVR
+632 VSTEPLVLVGTTNVR

-659 EFDKDELPEGYTY
+659 EFDQDELPEGYTY
-672 ISGRFNPNMFSGDDG
+672 ISGRFNPNMFSGEDG

>member
-1 MKKKSLWLKIF
+1 
-12 SFVMIMCFAITCT
+12 MIVCFAITCT
-25 GCIFLPSTDEGGDGG
+25 GCIFLPSTDVGDDGGDGEL
-40 GGGTDFPEVGG
+40 DFPEVGG

-86 QYAYRIMEALY
+86 QYAYQIMNALY
-97 NIYGIVYPDYIDNK
+97 KIYGIIDDTTVSQYI
-111 EIPYLLDF
+111 PDF
-119 ASDWIDTANP
+119 ASDWIDSSHP
-129 IDNFMPY
+129 IDNFIPY

-142 YQTDTVGLVTKSQTV
+142 YQVDTVGTV
-157 TVDSFGNIIEDPDSP
+157 TQVQIATEDSFGNIIVDPEDKPE
-172 AVPIED
+172 PIED
-178 TGVDPY
+178 ILGDSFTVIGA
-184 QIVGVDTDV
+184 DTTV
-193 SWNWSFNTN
+193 SWDWKLQANTTENENLKSYAYYQDLNYNIFSNFDNKTNHVYTN
-202 ATSDTKHY
+202 AMMSNVDIQSY
-210 IYNDIVD
+210 YLPSNDYFD
-217 EDVYTINV
+217 SA
-225 QNHKYVSL
+225 QFKKL
-233 FGSTPKS
+233 
-240 FIESWYPTIES
+240 
-251 NYKEIYLTE
+251 YLTE
-260 NTSDNPDEEVKDFEH
+260 NTSNNLNEEAKDFAS
-275 YSEYVKT
+275 YSDYVKT

-297 EVRVTQTE
+297 EVIVTTKVDG
-305 TFPYYEVQ
+305 TYEVR

-356 IGETVINADDT
+356 IGETAINDDDILISYPDVT
-367 FINYTEGVTELI
+367 VYMTEDYSQIL
-379 VEKGSYTTSDGTT
+379 
-392 VEVEDLIVGY
+392 GY
-402 KFEGALASSNPLGR
+402 DFSQATNVSTNPLGR
-416 DYENTVRRIVDQV
+416 DYENAVRNIVDGV
-429 CTLVSIGNDDGED
+429 CTLVTIGNDDGED

-483 EYQSVAIMMKNE
+483 EYQSVALMMKNE

-520 VAAEDPEH
+520 AAAEDPEH

-672 ISGRFNPNMFSGDDG
+672 ISGRFNPNMFSAEDG

>member
-12 SFVMIMCFAITCT
+12 SFVMIVCFAITCT
-25 GCIFLPSTDEGGDGG
+25 GCIFLPSTDVGDDGGD
-40 GGGTDFPEVGG
+40 GGTDFPEVGG
-51 FTEDLLGSKILYRPD
+51 FTEDMLGSKILYRPD
-66 NYDYDQGS
+66 NYDYDEGS
-74 GAEEGTTNDYYG
+74 GAEEGATNDYYG

-97 NIYGIVYPDYIDNK
+97 SIYGITTNASSTILK
-111 EIPYLLDF
+111 YLPDF
-119 ASDWIDTANP
+119 ASDWIDTSNP
-129 IDNFMPY
+129 IENFIPY

-142 YQTDTVGLVTKSQTV
+142 YQVDTVGTV
-157 TVDSFGNIIEDPDSP
+157 TQVQVATEDGFGNIIVDPEDKPE
-172 AVPIED
+172 PIED
-178 TGVDPY
+178 VLG
-184 QIVGVDTDV
+184 DTFTVIGADTSV
-193 SWNWSFNTN
+193 SWNWKLNANTTGNENLIAYAYFKDDSLTFSNEKNNHVYTN
-202 ATSDTKHY
+202 AMASFGNNMDIISYYQGDLPGKFDSD
-210 IYNDIVD
+210 
-217 EDVYTINV
+217 
-225 QNHKYVSL
+225 L
-233 FGSTPKS
+233 FK
-240 FIESWYPTIES
+240 
-251 NYKEIYLTE
+251 KLYLTE
-260 NTSDNPDEEVKDFEH
+260 NTSNNPEEEAADFEN
-275 YSEYVKT
+275 YSEYVQT

-297 EVRVTQTE
+297 EVTVTTNADGS
-305 TFPYYEVQ
+305 YDIQ
-313 IGDFQSVDDAL
+313 IGDFQSVEDAL

-329 TFKILG
+329 IFKILG

-356 IGETVINADDT
+356 IGETAVNDDDILT
-367 FINYTEGVTELI
+367 SYPNVTVYMTEDYSKIL
-379 VEKGSYTTSDGTT
+379 
-392 VEVEDLIVGY
+392 GY
-402 KFEGALASSNPLGR
+402 DFSQATNVSTNPLGR
-416 DYENTVRRIVDQV
+416 DYETAVRNIVDGV

-520 VAAEDPEH
+520 AAAEDPEH

-659 EFDKDELPEGYTY
+659 EFDQDELPEGYTY
-672 ISGRFNPNMFSGDDG
+672 ISGRFNPNMFSGEDG

>member
-12 SFVMIMCFAITCT
+12 SFVMIVCFAITCT
-25 GCIFLPSTDEGGDGG
+25 GCIFLPSTDDGG
-40 GGGTDFPEVGG
+40 GGGDGGTDFPEVGG

-97 NIYGIVYPDYIDNK
+97 SIYGITANDSSGILK
-111 EIPYLLDF
+111 YLPDF
-119 ASDWIDTANP
+119 ASEWIDSSNP
-129 IDNFMPY
+129 IDNFIPY

-157 TVDSFGNIIEDPDSP
+157 TMDSFGNIIEDPDSP

-178 TGVDPY
+178 TGVERY
-184 QIVGVDTDV
+184 QIVGVDTQV

-210 IYNDIVD
+210 IY
-217 EDVYTINV
+217 EDNADDLIFTTKV
-225 QNHKYVSL
+225 QNHEFL
-233 FGSTPKS
+233 NLISTPQNTIQS
-240 FIESWYPTIES
+240 FYDDNLTR
-251 NYKEIYLTE
+251 NYKGIYLTE

-356 IGETVINADDT
+356 IGETAINADDT
-367 FINYTEGVTELI
+367 FTNYTDGVTELI
-379 VEKGSYTTSDGTT
+379 VENGSYTTSDGET
-392 VEVEDLIVGY
+392 VEVENLIVGY
-402 KFEGALASSNPLGR
+402 KFEGALASYNSLGR
-416 DYENTVRRIVDQV
+416 DYENAVRNIVDGV
-429 CTLVSIGNDDGED
+429 CTLVTIGNDDGED

-520 VAAEDPEH
+520 AAAEDPEH

-538 NYYNHETNTRTVI
+538 NYYNHATNTRTVI